1 MDQIKIGK
9 FINQCRKEKK
19 LTQTELA
26 EKLNITDRAIS
37 KWENGICLPD
47 SGTML
52 ALCEILNI
60 TINDLFSGEKVDMND
75 YYKKAEQNLLAMQ
88 KLKEEADKRLLRV
101 ETIITSLTLLIYIT
115 LVMIVI
121 FNDLS
126 EKLSALILIPLTI
139 FVFMICLLALRIEQ
153 QAGYYECQKCLH
165 KYIPTYSSVFL
176 AAHINRTRYMKCPK
190 CHQRSWQRKVIN
202 KND

>member
-88 KLKEEADKRLLRV
+88 KLKEEADKRLLRT
-101 ETIITSLTLLIYIT
+101 ETIITSLTLFIYIT

-139 FVFMICLLALRIEQ
+139 FVFMICLLALKIDQ
-153 QAGYYECQKCLH
+153 QAG
-165 KYIPTYSSVFL
+165 
-176 AAHINRTRYMKCPK
+176 
-190 CHQRSWQRKVIN
+190 
-202 KND
+202 